1 MALIGQVAV
10 TSLFLPACLVGT
22 LSLMATAP
30 GIELPRIETLRFD
43 SERSSA
49 QFSVKVFWMIPVDGQ
64 FGQVDGEVVVDHFR
78 SQARVDA
85 RIDAN
90 GVSMHRS
97 AYENWVKSAEFFDVE
112 RYPEIRFHSDSFP
125 ISRLNGGGDLPGV
138 LTMRGIER
146 PVLFQ
151 VKPSACER
159 PAIDCDVKAEGTVRR
174 SEFGM
179 TTRRTTLSDK
189 VELSFSVRI
198 VAPDQHSLKR

>member
-1 MALIGQVAV
+1 MVTTLFFPGCLTAMMALAAAV
-10 TSLFLPACLVGT
+10 
-22 LSLMATAP
+22 P
-30 GIELPRIETLRFD
+30 GAELPRIETLQFD

-64 FGQVDGEVVVDHFR
+64 FGQVRGDVVVDHFR

-90 GVSMHRS
+90 GVSMRRS

-112 RYPEIRFHSDSFP
+112 HYPEIRFHSDSFP
-125 ISRLNGGGDLPGV
+125 IARLHGGGDLPGV
-138 LTMRGIER
+138 LTMRGIEK

-159 PAIDCDVKAEGTVRR
+159 PAIDCDVEAEGTVRR

-179 TTRRTTLSDK
+179 TTRRASLSDK

-198 VAPDQHSLKR
+198 VAPDPRPLNR

>member
-1 MALIGQVAV
+1 MVTPLFFPGCLAAMMALA
-10 TSLFLPACLVGT
+10 
-22 LSLMATAP
+22 ATAP
-30 GIELPRIETLRFD
+30 GAELPRTETLQFD

-49 QFSVKVFWMIPVDGQ
+49 QFSVRVFWMIPVDGQ
-64 FGQVDGEVVVDHFR
+64 FGQVRGEVVVDHFR

-90 GVSMHRS
+90 GVSMRRS
-97 AYENWVKSAEFFDVE
+97 TYENWVKSAEFFDVG

-125 ISRLNGGGDLPGV
+125 VSRLHGGGDLPGV

-159 PAIDCDVKAEGTVRR
+159 PAIDCDVEAEGSVRR

-179 TTRRTTLSDK
+179 TTRRASLSDK

-198 VAPDQHSLKR
+198 IAPDPRPLNR

>member
-1 MALIGQVAV
+1 VALIGQVTV
-10 TSLFLPACLVGT
+10 TTRFLPYYLVAM
-22 LSLMATAP
+22 MALTTSVSGA
-30 GIELPRIETLRFD
+30 ELPRIETQRFD

-64 FGQVDGEVVVDHFR
+64 FGQVRGEVVLDHFR

-90 GVSMHRS
+90 GVSMRRS
-97 AYENWVKSAEFFDVE
+97 THENWVKSAEFFDAE
-112 RYPEIRFHSDSFP
+112 HHPEIRFHSDSFP
-125 ISRLNGGGDLPGV
+125 ISRLHGGGDLPGM
-138 LTMRGIER
+138 LTLRGIEQ

-151 VKPSACER
+151 VQPSTCER
-159 PAIDCDVKAEGTVRR
+159 PAIDCDVKADGTIRR

-179 TTRRTTLSDK
+179 TTRRAALSDK

-198 VAPDQHSLKR
+198 VASDAPPLRR